1 MEKPLAH
8 LLPEMTSNILGSLSI
23 FIYLLF
29 LDWRMALLSLVS
41 IPFGMLF
48 MGFVMKNYAVQYEG
62 SVKVSREMNSAIVE
76 YVNGIEVIKTFNQ
89 DKKSYAKYK
98 DKPNVKVVRKIFDC
112 KGKVVV
118 TGIGKTGIIGK
129 KISATFASTGTTSIF
144 MNSTEGLHGDLGI
157 INPEDIVLAISNSG
171 ESDEILAI
179 MPAIKNIG
187 AFVIGMT
194 GNINSRLAKASDLY
208 INTHVDEEG
217 CPLNLAP
224 MSSTTNA
231 LVMGDAIAGC
241 LMKLRNF
248 SPQNFAMYHP
258 GGSLGRKLL
267 TKVGNL
273 MKTGEALALCKAD
286 TSMEDIVIL
295 MSEKKLGV
303 VCVMNDDNSLLVGI
317 ITEGDI
323 RRALSHK
330 EKFFSLKAS
339 DIMTTN
345 YTKVDKEEMATQAL
359 SIMEDRPHQ
368 INVLPVFDD
377 NNFVGVIR
385 IHDLL
390 KVR

>member
-1 MEKPLAH
+1 MLDQEIIEIAKNIYDTEIKSLEKR
-8 LLPEMTSNILGSLSI
+8 MNKLSEN
-23 FIYLLF
+23 F
-29 LDWRMALLSLVS
+29 
-41 IPFGMLF
+41 
-48 MGFVMKNYAVQYEG
+48 
-62 SVKVSREMNSAIVE
+62 
-76 YVNGIEVIKTFNQ
+76 
-89 DKKSYAKYK
+89 
-98 DKPNVKVVRKIFDC
+98 VKVVRKIFDC

-144 MNSTEGLHGDLGI
+144 MNSTI
-157 INPEDIVLAISNSG
+157 A
-171 ESDEILAI
+171 
-179 MPAIKNIG
+179 
-187 AFVIGMT
+187 MT

>member
-1 MEKPLAH
+1 MLDQETIEIAKNIYDTEIKSLEKR
-8 LLPEMTSNILGSLSI
+8 MNKLSEN
-23 FIYLLF
+23 F
-29 LDWRMALLSLVS
+29 
-41 IPFGMLF
+41 
-48 MGFVMKNYAVQYEG
+48 
-62 SVKVSREMNSAIVE
+62 
-76 YVNGIEVIKTFNQ
+76 
-89 DKKSYAKYK
+89 
-98 DKPNVKVVRKIFDC
+98 VKVVRKIFDC

-187 AFVIGMT
+187 AYVIAMT

-267 TKVGNL
+267 TRVGNL
-273 MKTGEALALCKAD
+273 MKTGEALALCKAN

-295 MSEKKLGV
+295 MSEKKLAKGNDKAALNRRLKRIEGQV
-303 VCVMNDDNSLLVGI
+303 KGIQKMIEDDRYCVDILVQISAIRSAIDNVGTIILENHIKGCVSNDLKY
-317 ITEGDI
+317 GDEEQSEAAI
-323 RRALSHK
+323 K
-330 EKFFSLKAS
+330 ELMDTIKKF
-339 DIMTTN
+339 
-345 YTKVDKEEMATQAL
+345 TK
-359 SIMEDRPHQ
+359 
-368 INVLPVFDD
+368 
-377 NNFVGVIR
+377 
-385 IHDLL
+385 
-390 KVR
+390 

>member
-1 MEKPLAH
+1 MENNNKNKIDVVNVIDEGKKVFEIEIDELKKVRNKVDENFEK
-8 LLPEMTSNILGSLSI
+8 LVNMIFNLG
-23 FIYLLF
+23 
-29 LDWRMALLSLVS
+29 
-41 IPFGMLF
+41 
-48 MGFVMKNYAVQYEG
+48 KN
-62 SVKVSREMNSAIVE
+62 
-76 YVNGIEVIKTFNQ
+76 
-89 DKKSYAKYK
+89 
-98 DKPNVKVVRKIFDC
+98 KVVI
-112 KGKVVV
+112 
-118 TGIGKTGIIGK
+118 TGIGKSGIIGE
-129 KISATFASTGTTSIF
+129 KIAATLASTGTSAIF
-144 MNSTEGLHGDLGI
+144 VNSAEALHGDLGMI
-157 INPEDIVLAISNSG
+157 SCGDIVIAISNSG
-171 ESDEILAI
+171 NSDEVLSILE
-179 MPAIKNIG
+179 PIKKIGAKIVSLTGNKSSALAKHSEVVVNIG
-187 AFVIGMT
+187 VDKEACPIGQ
-194 GNINSRLAKASDLY
+194 
-208 INTHVDEEG
+208 
-217 CPLNLAP
+217 AP
-224 MSSTTNA
+224 TSSTTA
-231 LVMGDAIAGC
+231 TLVMGDAIAAS

>member
-1 MEKPLAH
+1 MLDEEIIEIAKNIYDTEIKSLEKR
-8 LLPEMTSNILGSLSI
+8 MNKLSEN
-23 FIYLLF
+23 F
-29 LDWRMALLSLVS
+29 
-41 IPFGMLF
+41 
-48 MGFVMKNYAVQYEG
+48 
-62 SVKVSREMNSAIVE
+62 
-76 YVNGIEVIKTFNQ
+76 
-89 DKKSYAKYK
+89 
-98 DKPNVKVVRKIFDC
+98 VKVVRKIFDC

-187 AFVIGMT
+187 AYIIAMT

-303 VCVMNDDNSLLVGI
+303 VCVMNDDNSLLLGI